1 MEERIDKFTFIRT
14 TDGKTPMFKDLPS
27 VEHEGGNY
35 GLVSPITHGI
45 RNIFSAYAVKLGDE
59 LVSGRLAPCYAVSWI
74 ADDPEDID
82 LDCYED
88 VQYLNDSFDIIRG
101 QV

>member
-27 VEHEGGNY
+27 VEHEGENY

-45 RNIFSAYAVKLGDE
+45 RDIWSAYAVKLGDE
-59 LVSGRLAPCYAVSWI
+59 LCGRLVPCYTVSWI
-74 ADDPEDID
+74 ANDPKDID
-82 LDCYED
+82 LDYYED

-101 QV
+101 TV

>member
-1 MEERIDKFTFIRT
+1 MEERVNALTFICT
-14 TDGKTPMFKDLPS
+14 TEGRTPMFKDLPV
-27 VEHEGGNY
+27 VEHEGGIY

-45 RNIFSAYAVKLGDE
+45 RDIYSAYAVKLGDE
-59 LVSGRLAPCYAVSWI
+59 LSGRLAPCYAVSWI